1 MSNLLYI
8 HIPINIHTYKV
19 MWQFFGTNTRCRIQ
33 FESRKHLT
41 IICAMKV
48 YKRDSKERNG
58 HCMSAPNNERKG
70 HQCMTGTCEEY

>member
-33 FESRKHLT
+33 FESRKHLVKM
-41 IICAMKV
+41 CDV
-48 YKRDSKERNG
+48 GLQKRFQG
-58 HCMSAPNNERKG
+58 
-70 HQCMTGTCEEY
+70 EEWSLYVSTQ